1 MNPFFEEKDLR
12 IKTARS
18 SGPGGQNVNKRS
30 TKVQARIQV
39 SKILVSDTQKA
50 LIRKKLGTRINK
62 RDELEVE
69 SEESRS
75 QDANRDLAVKIL
87 NKLIAEAIKVPKKR
101 IPTKISQNAESK
113 FREERKKESEKK
125 QLRKFL
131 PHEWLDGNS

>member
-30 TKVQARIQV
+30 TKVQVRVPV
-39 SKILVSDTQKA
+39 SKILVSEAQKA
-50 LIRKKLGTRINK
+50 LVRKKLGTRINK
-62 RDELEVE
+62 RDELEAE

-75 QDANRDLAVKIL
+75 QDANRDLAVAL
-87 NKLIAEAIKVPKKR
+87 LRKLITGAIKVPKKR
-101 IPTKISQNAESK
+101 IPTKISRNAEAK

-131 PHEWLDGNS
+131 PHEWLE